1 MTNKEIID
9 YAKNEMISIMKTYVG
24 QVSVEAGKALAL
36 LIMAESN
43 KQIVP
48 TLTPKYNST
57 TNGLDRYECPM
68 CGKEV
73 TGCNYCPN
81 CGATVYSN

>member
-1 MTNKEIID
+1 MTNKEMID
-9 YAKNEMISIMKTYVG
+9 IAKEELIQMIARKHADRC
-24 QVSVEAGKALAL
+24 EAAKALAL
-36 LIMAESN
+36 LIMAEN
-43 KQIVP
+43 KQIIP

-57 TNGLDRYECPM
+57 TNGLNRYECPM